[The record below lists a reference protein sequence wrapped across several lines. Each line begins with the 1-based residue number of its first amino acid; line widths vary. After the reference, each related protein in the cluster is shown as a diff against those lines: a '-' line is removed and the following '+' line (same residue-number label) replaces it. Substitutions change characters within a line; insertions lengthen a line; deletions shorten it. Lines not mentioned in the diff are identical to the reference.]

1 MRVFPSISI
10 ITLTFNAD
18 LRIFS
23 ESLESV
29 KNQQYPGNRIE
40 HILVDGGST
49 NGTVELAKLYGCNVM
64 SRPDLQYES
73 EMRKS
78 LGIRKGKNDIILF
91 LEADN
96 VLVGQDWLTMMV
108 LPFIERKN
116 IFCTF
121 SMHTSFSKNMSLLTK
136 YCALIGASD
145 PPVCYLGK
153 ADKIMLDQDIYNKGE
168 IIKDTSKYTVVKFA
182 KDNLPTLG
190 DNGHMVRR
198 SAISKVNKD
207 PKLFLHT
214 DAFFDLLCLGYDTFG
229 VVKNSMKHYIGS
241 DILKLYQRRVVY
253 KERFRDSYIRKRVY
267 YIFDYRSSKDRWN
280 LFKFMFFSFTFVQ
293 PFFRAVRGYLKIRE
307 PAWFLHPVVCFVAA
321 VMYSKSEI
329 RYILKKLIR
338 NGEYYF
344 FGK

>member
-1 MRVFPSISI
+1 MRTLPSISI

-18 LRIFS
+18 LDIFT

-29 KNQQYPGNRIE
+29 KSQKYPINRIE
-40 HILVDGGST
+40 HIMVDGGST
-49 NGTVELAKLYGCNVM
+49 NGTVELARSYGCKVIR
-64 SRPDLQYES
+64 RPDLEYES

-78 LGIRKGKNDIILF
+78 MGIKRAKNEIVLF

-96 VLVGQDWLTMMV
+96 VLVGTDWLQTMV
-108 LPFIERKN
+108 LPFMEERG

-121 SMHTSFSKNMSLLTK
+121 SMHNSFSKNMSLLTK
-136 YCALIGASD
+136 YCALIGAND

-153 ADKIMLDQDIYNKGE
+153 ADKMMRDQQKYDKGK
-168 IIKDTSKYTVVKFA
+168 IIKDLPKYTIVKFT
-182 KDNLPTLG
+182 KENLPTLG

-198 SAISKVNKD
+198 SVINRVNKD
-207 PKLFLHT
+207 PKLFLHS

-241 DILKLYQRRVVY
+241 DIIKLYQRRVVY

-267 YIFDYRSSKDRWN
+267 YIFDYGSSKDRWN
-280 LFKFMFFSFTFVQ
+280 LFKFIFFSCTFVQ
-293 PFFRAVRGYLKIRE
+293 PFFRAVRGYIKIRE
-307 PAWFLHPVVCFVAA
+307 PAWFFHPVVCFVAL

-329 RYILKKLIR
+329 AYILKKKL
-338 NGEYYF
+338 F
-344 FGK
+344 L